1 MSHQLIVLIHLICA
15 VLFVGAVAM
24 EVFILEP
31 VRKQIG
37 DAVFQKVEFH
47 LFRRIRRT
55 YPLAVIP
62 LYVTGFYMYF
72 GHIDNYGGFSELI
85 ATSFGQLLTLKMTIA
100 LGLLTIFASSPFLFM
115 QPEKRSPVGH
125 LMHFLI
131 VTGKPEAFRIDR
143 FEAIHYLAVG
153 FGLSIIVLAKVMFI
167 V

>member
-1 MSHQLIVLIHLICA
+1 MNHQLIVLLHLICA

-115 QPEKRSPVGH
+115 QSEKRTPVGH
-125 LMHFLI
+125 LVHFLI

-143 FEAIHYLAVG
+143 FETIHYLAVG

>member
-1 MSHQLIVLIHLICA
+1 MNHQLIVLIHLICA

-37 DAVFQKVEFH
+37 DTVFQKVEFH

-62 LYVTGFYMYF
+62 LYITGFYMYF
-72 GHIDNYGGFSELI
+72 GYVDNYGGFAELI
-85 ATSFGQLLTLKMTIA
+85 ATPFGRLLTLKMTIA

-115 QPEKRSPVGH
+115 QPVKRNPFGH

-131 VTGKPEAFRIDR
+131 VTGKAEAFRIDR
-143 FEAIHYLAVG
+143 FETIHYLAVA
-153 FGLSIIVLAKVMFI
+153 FGLSIVILAKVMFI
-167 V
+167 F

>member
-1 MSHQLIVLIHLICA
+1 MPDPCHEPSTDRPPSPDLRRALRRCRGHGGLHSRT
-15 VLFVGAVAM
+15 GAQADRRCG
-24 EVFILEP
+24 IP
-31 VRKQIG
+31 
-37 DAVFQKVEFH
+37 KVEFH

-115 QPEKRSPVGH
+115 QPEKRSPSA
-125 LMHFLI
+125 
-131 VTGKPEAFRIDR
+131 T
-143 FEAIHYLAVG
+143 
-153 FGLSIIVLAKVMFI
+153 
-167 V
+167 